1 MQQERTQLVVKSTLS
16 CESLFKIKEWCVC
29 AVSLE
34 DETSKALLVKIIELW
49 LTIRGSFFPLL
60 GLMSNNYYCVS
71 HCTCII
77 IIVNQDCCYTLLLT
91 VFFLHAWPFGRGVS
105 STVISFVLRPHLQF
119 PLTAYYNSNRALH
132 SQGLSAILKT
142 ANSWIVRIAT
152 SDPLFAKKT
161 FWGILA

>member
-1 MQQERTQLVVKSTLS
+1 MQQELTQLVVKSTLS
-16 CESLFKIKEWCVC
+16 CESLFKMKEWCVC

-91 VFFLHAWPFGRGVS
+91 VFLLACMAFWERCLINSNLFCVAPSLAIS
-105 STVISFVLRPHLQF
+105 SHS
-119 PLTAYYNSNRALH
+119 LTATEPCTR
-132 SQGLSAILKT
+132 K
-142 ANSWIVRIAT
+142 
-152 SDPLFAKKT
+152 D
-161 FWGILA
+161 